1 MREKARFGVA
11 MVAALAFV
19 GTACSRN
26 QSTRVSLP
34 HRLLPS
40 TPRPNRAQVELK
52 P

>member
-34 HRLLPS
+34 HRLLPR
-40 TPRPNRAQVELK
+40 PRALIARRLS
-52 P
+52 